1 MRNDSQADKKGVKC
15 KMISHELTM
24 QLITQAQNGDEEA
37 FSTLVKE
44 NTPLLKSIVRR
55 YLGKH
60 IEYDDLFQI
69 AAIGLIKAI
78 KNFSLS
84 FGVRFST
91 YAVPM
96 ILGEIKRYMRD
107 EGYLKVSRSLKTL
120 SGKITRYVEEQLKA
134 DGYNPTIQQIAQ
146 HFGMEQTDII
156 FALDATKLP
165 ISLYETTNDSDGK
178 QTELIEHI
186 PTDEDKQMIQKIM
199 LKDMLSKLPQREQ
212 KIVMLR
218 YFRDLTQSEIAKKLG
233 VSQVQVSRLENKILE
248 KLRQFYL
255 E

>member
-1 MRNDSQADKKGVKC
+1 
-15 KMISHELTM
+15 MISHEETM
-24 QLITQAQNGDEEA
+24 CLIEQAQNGSEKA
-37 FSTLVKE
+37 FSTLVTE
-44 NTPLLKSIVRR
+44 NTPLLKSIIRR

-69 AAIGLIKAI
+69 AAIGLIKAV
-78 KNFSLS
+78 KNFSKDYS
-84 FGVRFST
+84 VRFST

-120 SGKITRYVEEQLKA
+120 SGKITKYIEERIKQ
-134 DGYNPTIQQIAQ
+134 DGTNPTIDEIAQ
-146 HFGMEQTDII
+146 HFGIEQTEIV
-156 FALDATKLP
+156 FALDATRLP
-165 ISLYETTNDSDGK
+165 VSLYETTNDADGK

-186 PTDEDKQMIQKIM
+186 PTEEDKNMIQKIM
-199 LKDMLSKLPQREQ
+199 LKDMLSRLPIREQ

-218 YFRDLTQSEIAKKLG
+218 YFRDMTQSEIAKQMG
-233 VSQVQVSRLENKILE
+233 VSQVQISRLENKILE
-248 KLRQFYL
+248 KLKQFYN